1 MTVRCANA
9 SRRRRRAVAAL
20 SAGAVAAAAGAVQAQ
35 GRMAGGD
42 MAGAMGL
49 PIDCTPGK
57 TCWITVYG
65 DNDPGPGARD
75 HTCGALT
82 VDGHHG
88 LDFAIRDTAAMQAGV
103 PVLAAAAGTVQTAAD
118 GMRDV
123 NVRAIG
129 LDAVKDRP
137 CGNEVRIDHGGG
149 WTTQYCHLRAQSI
162 AVKPGET
169 VRAGQPI
176 AKVGLSGVTEYP
188 HLYFTVSF
196 GNQPVDPFR
205 GLASTPQCGPTA
217 GALWRRDVLSALPS
231 GRGALYDAGFSDTAP
246 TPDGAQSGAYRA
258 ATLPRTAPALFA
270 WGHVFNVA
278 PGDVMSLRMTGPD
291 GATLVDNRYTVERQQ
306 VRLLR
311 FAGKRQPPGGW
322 PTGTYRT
329 EVEFDPAGTPPPT
342 RMESSVVV
350 R

>member
-1 MTVRCANA
+1 MTVWCARA
-9 SRRRRRAVAAL
+9 SRRRRRAFAAL
-20 SAGAVAAAAGAVQAQ
+20 SAGAVVSAVGAAGAARAQ
-35 GRMAGGD
+35 GD

-49 PIDCTPGK
+49 PLDCTPGK
-57 TCWITVYG
+57 TCWISVYG
-65 DNDPGPGARD
+65 DNDPGAGARD
-75 HTCGALT
+75 HACGALT
-82 VDGHHG
+82 VDGHYG

-103 PVLAAAAGTVQTAAD
+103 AVLAAAAGTVRTAAD

-123 NVRAIG
+123 SVRAIG

-188 HLYFTVSF
+188 HLYFTVTF

-205 GLASTPQCGPTA
+205 GLATAPPCGPTA
-217 GALWRRDVLSALPS
+217 GALWRRDVLAALPS
-231 GRGALYDAGFSDTAP
+231 GRGALYDAGFADTAP
-246 TPDGAQSGAYRA
+246 TPEGAQSGAYRA
-258 ATLPRTAPALFA
+258 AALPRTAPALFA

-291 GATLVDNRYTVERQQ
+291 GAILVDNRFTVEQQQ

-311 FAGKRQPPGGW
+311 FAGKRQPQGGW
-322 PTGTYRT
+322 PPGTYRT
-329 EVEFDPAGTPPPT
+329 EVEFDPVGAPPPS